1 MIKCKLDTHTDLFFS
16 LSFATETTRTSVDGW
31 LVSGARTPNADR

>member
-1 MIKCKLDTHTDLFFS
+1 MIKCKLDTHTDLFS